1 MAHLHWMFIPR
12 ASFPALVMLWF
23 VFDFLCLRTFEDFL
37 FKVRKPSKVNL
48 GEKIYGKIFKKPL
61 ACAKIKYYIRLY
73 EFKCCEDARISRIKF
88 WHLKRESF
96 YVSKKLIWAGAFNSK
111 AWWILVVVWAVFFT
125 WIWCGIDVRVIRIHD
140 FHQSV
145 ETLSCWLI
153 QKWRGASSFQ
163 HLPHRSEC
171 DLRF

>member
-61 ACAKIKYYIRLY
+61 ARAKIKYYIRLY

-111 AWWILVVVWAVFFT
+111 AWWILVVVWAVFLPESGVESTSESSESMIFINPSRHLAAG
-125 WIWCGIDVRVIRIHD
+125 WFRSGEEHLRFSICRI
-140 FHQSV
+140 
-145 ETLSCWLI
+145 
-153 QKWRGASSFQ
+153 GASVI
-163 HLPHRSEC
+163 
-171 DLRF
+171 